1 VVADDEP
8 ARWAPAG
15 TSLRTWASD
24 LAAAAGQPR
33 WSAQSTL
40 WQRILATRDPV
51 VGRRELR
58 DTDTFATAAT
68 TGITLPA
75 DVAGPLLTALPEKY
89 RATQNDVLLTGLA
102 LAVARW
108 RERGG
113 SAVLVDVEGHGRH
126 DVAGPAALENTVG
139 WFTSIHPVAIDPG
152 TLPWPTVESGGS
164 ALGTVLK
171 RVKEQLHAVP
181 DNGIG
186 YGMLRYLN
194 AATARELTPLG
205 SPQVAFNYLGRL
217 GVPED
222 RDWSMTGADPF
233 SGTADPRMAMPHA
246 LEVNAIA
253 YDRPQGTE
261 LTIRAM
267 WPAAVLDEAAVTD
280 LLELLG
286 QALTGLAAHAATP
299 GAGGMTPSDVPLA
312 DLDQEDV
319 DAITARW
326 PDTTDILPLTPL
338 QEALLL
344 HNLITASAVDVYNEQ
359 IRMTLDGPLDAAR
372 LRAAL
377 ATVLRRHPNLGAAFD
392 HDVAVPVQVIG
403 AAAEVPWTEHDLSHL
418 DAEERAARAAHLAA
432 TERKTRFHLD
442 RPPLLR
448 CQLVRLGERRHQFTL
463 TAHHIVWDGWSMA
476 VVLQEFFACYGHGD
490 DRTLPAPPRYRTYL
504 SWLAEREPGEA
515 RAAWAA
521 YLSELDAP
529 THVAPGLPAAEQVD
543 HDLLVTRLPE
553 DVSAALAERARQAGV
568 TLNTVV
574 QLVWALVLR
583 SLTGRDD
590 VVFGTSVSGRPPD
603 LPGMH
608 RMVGLLTNTV
618 PVRVR
623 LAPDASAAGMLA
635 RLTAEQV
642 PLLNHH
648 HLGLAE
654 IQHQSGHERTVLFD
668 TTVMVLN
675 YPFDPSDWDDALGDV
690 RVADHELSD
699 STPYPLRLVVVPGQ
713 AVAVRLGYRPDV
725 VGRADAADLLDRV
738 AAVFAAV
745 AENPEQTVSDL
756 IAEMGTPSVSPATEP
771 LKGTA

>member
-1 VVADDEP
+1 
-8 ARWAPAG
+8 
-15 TSLRTWASD
+15 
-24 LAAAAGQPR
+24 
-33 WSAQSTL
+33 
-40 WQRILATRDPV
+40 
-51 VGRRELR
+51 
-58 DTDTFATAAT
+58 
-68 TGITLPA
+68 
-75 DVAGPLLTALPEKY
+75 
-89 RATQNDVLLTGLA
+89 
-102 LAVARW
+102 
-108 RERGG
+108 
-113 SAVLVDVEGHGRH
+113 
-126 DVAGPAALENTVG
+126 
-139 WFTSIHPVAIDPG
+139 
-152 TLPWPTVESGGS
+152 
-164 ALGTVLK
+164 
-171 RVKEQLHAVP
+171 
-181 DNGIG
+181 
-186 YGMLRYLN
+186 
-194 AATARELTPLG
+194 
-205 SPQVAFNYLGRL
+205 
-217 GVPED
+217 
-222 RDWSMTGADPF
+222 
-233 SGTADPRMAMPHA
+233 
-246 LEVNAIA
+246 
-253 YDRPQGTE
+253 
-261 LTIRAM
+261 M
-267 WPAAVLDEAAVTD
+267 WPSGVLGEAAVTE
-280 LLELLG
+280 LLELLR

-299 GAGGMTPSDVPLA
+299 GAGGMTPSDVPLV

-319 DAITARW
+319 DAITTHW

-344 HNLITASAVDVYNEQ
+344 HNLITANAVDVYNEQ

-377 ATVLRRHPNLGAAFD
+377 STVLRRHPNLGAAFD
-392 HDVAVPVQVIG
+392 HDVTVPVQVIG

-418 DAEERAARAAHLAA
+418 DAAERDVRAARLAA
-432 TERKTRFHLD
+432 TERKARFHLD

-448 CQLVRLGERRHQFTL
+448 GQLVRLGERRHQFTL

-476 VVLQEFFACYGHGD
+476 VVLREFFACYGQGD
-490 DRTLPAPPRYRTYL
+490 DRTLPPPPRYRTYL
-504 SWLAEREPGEA
+504 TWLAEREPDAA

-543 HDLLVTRLPE
+543 HDLLVTGLPE
-553 DVSAALAERARQAGV
+553 DVSAALAERVRQAGV

-603 LPGMH
+603 LAGVH

-623 LAPDASAAGMLA
+623 LAHDASAAGMLA

-642 PLLNHH
+642 PLLGHH

-654 IQHQSGHERTVLFD
+654 IQRQSGHERTVLFD

-675 YPFDPSDWDDALGDV
+675 YPFDPSDWDEALGDV
-690 RVADHELSD
+690 RVVDHELSD
-699 STPYPLRLVVVPGQ
+699 STPYPLRLVVVPGATVQ
-713 AVAVRLGYRPDV
+713 VRLGYRPDV
-725 VGRADAADLLDRV
+725 VGRAVATDLLDRV

-756 IAEMGTPSVSPATEP
+756 IAEMGTLSVSPATEP